1 MLKPGLFLIFLL
13 TQSTSDAFT
22 YDDEYDHMP
31 PLIDEEHQPIA
42 GEMTFEV
49 VSRTDKNKR
58 PFMLDCEASGSRIM
72 QYYWKKNGKNFTWA
86 VYDDRISKQPDRGTL
101 IVSDPRD
108 EDAGSYQCFAY
119 NRFGTAASN
128 TVFLRKTVLGDF
140 QSSEIRTIYAD
151 RGDALVLKC
160 DPPRGYPPPVVDWLF
175 VESDR
180 SLKNLASP
188 RKTVGPFGN
197 LYFSNVT
204 DADDSGEGHYAC
216 TATSKFRG
224 EFKLG
229 NRVRLRVRQ
238 TSSVG
243 SQNRK
248 QPAKQFL
255 STNNVITLRGQQVE
269 LWCIFSGTPVPE
281 ITWSKSGDRTF
292 LNGGHIRLR
301 NHGKTLTIDVARL
314 EDTGEYTCQASNGI
328 GSPESHSFYLRV
340 NAKPRFI
347 KAPQL
352 VNAAEGE
359 TATFECEA
367 DGVPSP
373 EIRWIRNGRPLDQ
386 YPSNA
391 RMERSS
397 NRIVIHDLLASDTA
411 NYGCNATNSVGYV
424 YRDVYVNVR
433 SVPPRIGRGPGA
445 NAAVIGSAVVLE
457 CQVSG
462 APKPLVTWRRGGRDG
477 HELTGGR
484 YQIQEGGNLR
494 IDNVAFTDSGRY
506 TCHAKNKISEDF
518 SVGSLIVKE
527 RTRITHASENYQVVA
542 GEAATFRCSAAG
554 DPTLK
559 VAISW
564 LAQGVAIDFQLEPR
578 FILTPDSSL
587 TISKTTELDSKTY
600 TCLAS
605 TELDQVTANATL
617 IVEDRPNP
625 PRLDRVD
632 CSDREARVLW
642 SAQGE
647 NRAPIISYTI
657 QYNTSFTPDTWVD
670 TENIDPQVDSYIITL
685 SPWANHTFRVIARNR
700 VGPSAP
706 SGHSQVCTTRQE
718 VPNSNPR
725 NVEGRGSAPDNLV
738 IYWTPMPMIE
748 HNAPGLNY
756 RVEWRLDPEEQEN
769 QEPSGRGAAQWN
781 SQLITDWRR
790 GQLTVPNQRSYQR
803 YRLRVTALNRQGQ
816 SNVAARDVLGWSGE
830 DVPTAAPQNLR
841 FVSWE
846 ADGRALVAW
855 DPVDAATL
863 RGKFVGYKV
872 QAWPK
877 REGRAARRE
886 VVFGPM
892 QNRGLLDILRPY
904 AQNELHVMAFNG
916 AYNGPPSNILP
927 VFAKEGL
934 PSAVDSLEA
943 VPMGSSAFYLLWQPP
958 AEANGVLTGYR
969 VLYQQIDGLR
979 VGPLLKRQPSVSNG
993 TSRAKLAGL
1002 RPATKYRI
1010 SVRAINGAGA
1020 GPPYYIERTTNVVSA
1035 LPPSR
1040 PSFVWRQP
1048 SPGSGSVHITWIPDI
1063 AGIPGSHFFVQYRRY
1078 GEFNWMSTADEY
1090 YEDSIVVTGLD
1101 LGQMYDIRVVSVDG
1115 RYFMH
1120 SDIQQLRVYPGQ
1132 GQMAAAV
1139 RPVATAGWLVA
1150 LLLCVALLLLLLG
1163 AVCLISRSR
1172 GAKYHVHDRELLH
1185 GAMDPDQAEHEHD
1198 GFREYERP
1206 PDSKLT
1212 RPHVGVRDS
1221 DVDSTH
1227 DYADDPEDGMDEDG
1241 SFIGQ
1246 YMGRRDVRQ
1255 QHETSADK
1263 IGTFV

>member
-1 MLKPGLFLIFLL
+1 MLKSHFFLIFVL
-13 TQSTSDAFT
+13 TQLKVDAFT
-22 YDDEYDHMP
+22 YEDDYDHMP
-31 PLIDEEHQPIA
+31 PLMDQEHQPIA

-49 VSRTDKNKR
+49 VSRTDKNKK
-58 PFMLDCEASGSRIM
+58 PFMLECEASGSRIM
-72 QYYWKKNGKNFTWA
+72 QYYWKKNGQNFTWA
-86 VYDDRISKQPDRGTL
+86 VYDDRISKQPDIGTL

-108 EDAGSYQCFAY
+108 EDTGSYQCFAY

-140 QSSEIRTIYAD
+140 PSASIRTIYAD
-151 RGDALVLKC
+151 RGDDLELEC
-160 DPPRGYPPPVVDWLF
+160 DPPRGYPPPVVNWLF
-175 VESDR
+175 VDKDK
-180 SLKNLASP
+180 SLKYLESS

-204 DADDSGEGHYAC
+204 DDDDSGEGHYAC
-216 TATSKFRG
+216 TALSKFKG

-229 NRVRLRVRQ
+229 NRVSLRVRQ

-243 SQNRK
+243 SRNKK
-248 QPAKQFL
+248 QPEKQFS
-255 STNNVITLRGQQVE
+255 STNNVFTLRGQTVE

-292 LNGGHIRLR
+292 VNGGRVRLR
-301 NHGKTLTIDVARL
+301 NHGKTLTIDSARL
-314 EDTGEYTCQASNGI
+314 SDTGQYTCQASNGV
-328 GSPESHSFYLRV
+328 GSPKSRSFSLSV

-347 KAPQL
+347 KAPQI
-352 VNAAEGE
+352 VNAAQGE
-359 TATFECEA
+359 SAVFECEA
-367 DGVPSP
+367 DGVPAP
-373 EIRWIRNGRPLDQ
+373 RIRWIRNGRPLDQ
-386 YPSNA
+386 YPANP
-391 RMERSS
+391 RMERSPH
-397 NRIVIHDLLASDTA
+397 RLVIHDLEDADTA

-433 SVPPRIGRGPGA
+433 SVPPRIRRGPGA
-445 NAAVIGSAVVLE
+445 NSAVIGQSVVLA
-457 CQVSG
+457 CLVFG
-462 APKPLVTWRRGGRDG
+462 APKPIVTWRRGGRDG

-506 TCHAKNKISEDF
+506 TCHAKNRVDEDF

-527 RTRITHASENYQVVA
+527 STRITQAPENYQVEA

-554 DPTLK
+554 DPTLR

-564 LAQGVAIDFQLEPR
+564 LAQGVPIDFQLEPR
-578 FILTPDSSL
+578 FILTPDNSL
-587 TISKTTELDSKTY
+587 TISKTTELDSKKY

-617 IVEDRPNP
+617 IVEDRPNA

-647 NRAPIISYTI
+647 NRAPITSYTI
-657 QYNTSFTPDTWVD
+657 QYNTSFTPDTWIG
-670 TENIDPQVDSYIITL
+670 TENIDPQVDSYTVTL
-685 SPWANHTFRVIARNR
+685 SPWTNHTFRVIARNR
-700 VGPSAP
+700 VGPSTP

-718 VPNSNPR
+718 VPNSNPQ

-756 RVEWRLDPEEQEN
+756 RVEWRLDPE
-769 QEPSGRGAAQWN
+769 SGASSADSGPWN
-781 SQLITDWRR
+781 SELITDWRR
-790 GQLTVPNQRSYQR
+790 GQLTVPNQRSYRR
-803 YRLRVTALNRQGQ
+803 YRVRVTAINRQGQ
-816 SNVAARDVLGWSGE
+816 SNVAVQEVVGWSGE
-830 DVPTAAPQNLR
+830 DVPTASPENLR

-846 ADGRALVAW
+846 EGGRLLVAW
-855 DPVDAATL
+855 DPVDNSTL

-877 REGRAARRE
+877 RKGRAARRE
-886 VVFGPM
+886 MVFAPT
-892 QNRGLLDILRPY
+892 QTRGMLDILRPHTE
-904 AQNELHVMAFNG
+904 NELHVMAFNG
-916 AYNGPPSNILP
+916 AYNGPPSNILT

-943 VPMGSSAFYLLWQPP
+943 VAMGSSAFYLLWRPP
-958 AEANGVLTGYR
+958 SEENGVLTGYR
-969 VLYQQIDGLR
+969 VQYQQIDGLR
-979 VGPLLKRQPSVSNG
+979 LGPLLERQPSVPNG
-993 TSRAKLAGL
+993 TTRAKLAGL
-1002 RPATKYRI
+1002 RPDTKYRI
-1010 SVRAINGAGA
+1010 SVRAVNGAGA
-1020 GPPYYIERTTNVVSA
+1020 GPPYYIERTTNVVSSR
-1035 LPPSR
+1035 PPGR

-1048 SPGSGSVHITWIPDI
+1048 APGSGSVDVTWIPDI

-1078 GEFNWMSTADEY
+1078 GEFSWMSTSDEY
-1090 YEDSIVVTGLD
+1090 YQDNIVVTGLD

-1120 SDIQQLRVYPGQ
+1120 SDIQQLRVYPGR
-1132 GQMAAAV
+1132 GEAAAAV

-1150 LLLCVALLLLLLG
+1150 LLLCVALLLLLMG

-1206 PDSKLT
+1206 PNSKLA

-1221 DVDSTH
+1221 DVESTAE
-1227 DYADDPEDGMDEDG
+1227 YADDPEDGMDEDG

-1246 YMGRRDVRQ
+1246 YMGRPRAHQHQ
-1255 QHETSADK
+1255 QDENTSSDK